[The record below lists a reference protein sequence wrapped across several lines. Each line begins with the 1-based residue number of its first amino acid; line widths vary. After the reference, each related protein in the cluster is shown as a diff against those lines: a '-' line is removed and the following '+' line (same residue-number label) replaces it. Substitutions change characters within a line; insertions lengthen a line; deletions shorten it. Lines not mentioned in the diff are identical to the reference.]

1 MISTE
6 SKVLPNWSLTLKTKY
21 CFYCNQGANIL
32 HWGEG
37 SIYVGV
43 LCVDEDID
51 GGEKED
57 VSEANIFVSKA
68 SKLSA
73 GSKIWP
79 VRPWNF
85 SEFMI

>member
-1 MISTE
+1 MRLAIFTVIGGQTFYTE
-6 SKVLPNWSLTLKTKY
+6 
-21 CFYCNQGANIL
+21 G
-32 HWGEG
+32 GGG

-43 LCVDEDID
+43 LGVDEDID

-73 GSKIWP
+73 GGKIWP
-79 VRPWNF
+79 VGPWNF